1 MPKLKTIL
9 KAKLNNAQ
17 RIAVLGMGSELRAD
31 DAAGMLIA
39 LQLETFIIEKKK
51 DNNSSLKVFLGQT
64 APENLTG
71 EIKKFKPTHLIIID
85 AIDFQRKPGSIGVID
100 LAKENGSSFSTHK
113 IPLKIIRDYL
123 YQSIACETII
133 IGIQPESLE
142 FGQVCSA
149 KIQES
154 VLAVVKEMKVI
165 LKPYLQAKS
174 IQHRALHI

>member
-1 MPKLKTIL
+1 MKKIL
-9 KAKLNNAQ
+9 LSVLFSL
-17 RIAVLGMGSELRAD
+17 AVAVCRAD
-31 DAAGMLIA
+31 GPYHFIKEIPIGGDGGWDYCSVDPAG
-39 LQLETFIIEKKK
+39 
-51 DNNSSLKVFLGQT
+51 
-64 APENLTG
+64 
-71 EIKKFKPTHLIIID
+71 
-85 AIDFQRKPGSIGVID
+85 QRLYVSHGTEVVVID